1 MLETTH
7 PCAPPSPSPPGVD
20 SEYGGT
26 KANLPSPCIGSN
38 LQALLNATQLP
49 PSDPRSLSHCAITSV
64 LSSRSDAYGL
74 TRARTFPASPTPAEA
89 FPLLR
94 WKKQPG
100 NEGKTRQDWELDL
113 AAKIRAT
120 RPDVVVLAGW
130 MLILGEQF
138 LQHLVRDWDEESTGA
153 SSDLSSSQAP
163 APPSVD
169 PTGASLGFGLPTPGS
184 SPYASS
190 LVNPSDTLKGRPI
203 PIINLHPALPGQF
216 PGAHAIKDAWD
227 AFNTPSASAL
237 RSSTSDASA
246 TLETLD
252 APVTAPNDA
261 AADAQAEAGGRRITH
276 TGLMVHRVIPLLDAG
291 APVVVREVP
300 LVEGESL
307 EGLEERIHA
316 VEHEAIVEAVGEVVR
331 LVKRGEWW
339 EGVDGPGEGEAGSS
353 ASRV

>member
-1 MLETTH
+1 MAASSSSTERKWRITVLI
-7 PCAPPSPSPPGVD
+7 SGS
-20 SEYGGT
+20 
-26 KANLPSPCIGSN
+26 GSN